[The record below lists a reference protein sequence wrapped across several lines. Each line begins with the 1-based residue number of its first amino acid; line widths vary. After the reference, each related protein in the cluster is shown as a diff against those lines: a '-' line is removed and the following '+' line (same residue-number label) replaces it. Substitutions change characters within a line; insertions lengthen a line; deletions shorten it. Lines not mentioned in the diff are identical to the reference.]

1 MPFFICLHYS
11 FLLRISVARS
21 SVSRYSTTTTI
32 AATTTNFLFLSV
44 SQSLFWN
51 WPACLVL
58 SSKLS
63 NLFVF
68 RLSPSLSFM
77 LAFQHCPLVV
87 AYTIPYHKQ
96 RITKVAFWEKRR
108 EKNFFVLQEE
118 KVIFMS
124 QVFPIKSWERVVM
137 FWSHW
142 TKV

>member
-68 RLSPSLSFM
+68 RLSPFSLFYACIPALSFGRSI
-77 LAFQHCPLVV
+77 HH
-87 AYTIPYHKQ
+87 TIPQ
-96 RITKVAFWEKRR
+96 TKNNKSCFLGKEKRKKLFCFVRR
-108 EKNFFVLQEE
+108 ESDFYESGF
-118 KVIFMS
+118 S
-124 QVFPIKSWERVVM
+124 Y
-137 FWSHW
+137 
-142 TKV
+142 